1 MKKLPTRERE
11 HIEYKFFKKKKL
23 REIAEEFNISQ
34 SRISR
39 IIQSG
44 LDRIK
49 KDLAKQG
56 II

>member
-1 MKKLPTRERE
+1 MKDM
-11 HIEYKFFKKKKL
+11 KL
-23 REIAEEFNISQ
+23 REIADEFNISQ

-49 KDLAKQG
+49 KELIKQG